1 MATIKSLS
9 KCFKEVKRLTG
20 DLLSDAQI
28 NVILDEAKI
37 KINENKFQGA
47 EVKAEEILSKEII
60 DKFEYEQVL
69 KKRTLAES
77 NMKALERFESLTDAI
92 ETSGGKIDPLEAI
105 SGYLVGMQKFSKITR
120 DSIGLKQASLENA
133 EITKFVNK
141 INKLGKNTWND
152 LNDGKLDL
160 EIM

>member
-20 DLLSDAQI
+20 DLLSDASNGDI
-28 NVILDEAKI
+28 DEAKI

-92 ETSGGKIDPLEAI
+92 ETSGGKISPLEAI
-105 SGYLVGMQKFSKITR
+105 SGYLVGMQKFSKMTGI
-120 DSIGLKQASLENA
+120 SVVVANMIG
-133 EITKFVNK
+133 TP
-141 INKLGKNTWND
+141 KNRKSFN
-152 LNDGKLDL
+152 
-160 EIM
+160 